1 MELAMVHAVVNQGKD
16 GTTKLSN
23 MIIASFGDK
32 WNLVGKGKMFIEDEA
47 KVARSRVGGVKR
59 EAVYLVKLLL

>member
-32 WNLVGKGKMFIEDEA
+32 
-47 KVARSRVGGVKR
+47 
-59 EAVYLVKLLL
+59 